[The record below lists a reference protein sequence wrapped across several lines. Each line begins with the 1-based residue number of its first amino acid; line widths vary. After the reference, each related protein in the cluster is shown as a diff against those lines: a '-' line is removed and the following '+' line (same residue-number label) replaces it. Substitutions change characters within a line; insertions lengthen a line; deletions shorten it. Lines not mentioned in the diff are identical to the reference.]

1 MSQRDDFATSASP
14 RFDCAFRQRIRSRR
28 TRPRGGLSIIADQ
41 MKRTLPL
48 LLMALAVFT
57 GCRDAGPP
65 VAVGTLERYRIE
77 LRAERQEPI
86 LRLAVK
92 EGDRVASGD
101 VIVELDS
108 RRVVALLGQAEA
120 SRALAAARLAEVV
133 RGFRYEEIDQA
144 KAQLAEA
151 EAALIQLEPELIR
164 ARALVADG
172 VEPQSVLDSVEANH
186 RAAEARRDAS
196 RSSLEKYLNGA
207 TVEELDQAEAEV
219 ARTEAEIAKLR
230 IDAERMVVIAPRD
243 GTIEAL
249 PFRVG
254 DEPAVGSPVAVILTG
269 GAPFARVYVPAELR
283 PGAVPGTTVSV
294 AVDGFAAPFA
304 GTIRLISAEAAF
316 TPYYALTER
325 DRGHF
330 AYLAEI
336 DLVDKTARDL
346 PTGLPVEVSF

>member
-1 MSQRDDFATSASP
+1 
-14 RFDCAFRQRIRSRR
+14 
-28 TRPRGGLSIIADQ
+28 
-41 MKRTLPL
+41 MKRL
-48 LLMALAVFT
+48 LLCLLISLALSA
-57 GCRDAGPP
+57 GCSDTGPP
-65 VAVGTLERYRIE
+65 IAVGTLERYRIE

-92 EGDRVASGD
+92 EGDRVATGD

-120 SRALAAARLAEVV
+120 SRDLAAARLAEVV

-144 KAQLAEA
+144 KAQLAET
-151 EAALIQLEPELIR
+151 EASLIQLEPDL
-164 ARALVADG
+164 ARAKILVQEG
-172 VEPQSVLDSVEANH
+172 IEPQSVLDTQEANH
-186 RAAEARRDAS
+186 EAAMARRDAA
-196 RSSLEKYLNGA
+196 RSSLERFLNGA

-219 ARTEAEIAKLR
+219 ARTEAEIAKLE
-230 IDAERMVVIAPRD
+230 IDAERMVIVAPRD

-249 PFRVG
+249 PFREG
-254 DEPAVGSPVAVILTG
+254 DEPAVGSPVVVLLAG

-283 PGAVPGTTVSV
+283 PGAVAGTTVSIL
-294 AVDGFAAPFA
+294 VDGFASPFE
-304 GTIRLISAEAAF
+304 GRIRMISAEAAF

-330 AYLAEI
+330 TYLAEI
-336 DLVDKTARDL
+336 DLVGDAALDL